1 MPVLETKLDAKDE
14 AFQRNRR
21 DMLQALEEIQALLD
35 EAAQGGG
42 PEARARLAARGKMP
56 IRERISA
63 VLDRDSPFLE
73 ISPPLAAW
81 RSDYTVGSGFVVG
94 IGVIEGVEC
103 VILGHDPSVRAGAF
117 NPPST

>member
-1 MPVLETKLDAKDE
+1 MPVLETKLDTRDD
-14 AFQRNRR
+14 AFQRNRQ
-21 DMLQALEEIQALLD
+21 DMLEALEEIQALLD

-73 ISPPLAAW
+73 VSPLAAW
-81 RSDYTVGSGFVVG
+81 PSMTPMPTTKPEPTV
-94 IGVIEGVEC
+94 
-103 VILGHDPSVRAGAF
+103 
-117 NPPST
+117 